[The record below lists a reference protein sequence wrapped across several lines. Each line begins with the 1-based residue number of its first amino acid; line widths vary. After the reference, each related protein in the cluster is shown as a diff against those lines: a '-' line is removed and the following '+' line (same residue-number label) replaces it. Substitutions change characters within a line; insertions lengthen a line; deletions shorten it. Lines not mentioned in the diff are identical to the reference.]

1 MTLEVSH
8 SFAEQRNYQPLEEGR
23 ERERERKG
31 RREGGKEGGRER
43 ERFVMMVVVERSIK
57 NLIPSAQCGVH
68 VPALSVNTC
77 YASLYH

>member
-1 MTLEVSH
+1 MTLEVGH

-23 ERERERKG
+23 GRERE
-31 RREGGKEGGRER
+31 RER

-57 NLIPSAQCGVH
+57 NLIPSVQCGVH